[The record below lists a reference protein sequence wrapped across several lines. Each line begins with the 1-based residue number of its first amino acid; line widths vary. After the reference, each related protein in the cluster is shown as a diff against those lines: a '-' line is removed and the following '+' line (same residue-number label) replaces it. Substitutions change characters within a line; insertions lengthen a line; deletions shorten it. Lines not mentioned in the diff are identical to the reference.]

1 MRERHSTKNNQRRIE
16 IAIEDVAW
24 IKGDNKHKGKW
35 NISIVEELYRE
46 KDNIIRAVI
55 LPSKNTIIE
64 RPIQFL
70 YPLELNCDTFMRQK
84 LVH

>member
-1 MRERHSTKNNQRRIE
+1 MKDTVRKTTRHIE

-55 LPSKNTIIE
+55 LPSKNTTIE
-64 RPIQFL
+64 KPIQFL
-70 YPLELNCDTFMRQK
+70 LSS
-84 LVH
+84 

>member
-1 MRERHSTKNNQRRIE
+1 MHERHSTKNNQRRIE
-16 IAIEDVAW
+16 IAIEDVAR

-84 LVH
+84 PVH